1 MPSSAEAGS
10 KEGGGLSEAVS
21 PKSNEIGAR
30 SDCAGRGAEGA
41 GGGFGRLWLP
51 RCTSGPPA
59 LDRDEVEHIR
69 KFVEAADLQVRDG
82 VTAAARALAWAA
94 FVAVDPRRLKTQCLR
109 RLDVVPPA
117 LGHVEDPLGRQ
128 LEHRE
133 GEAEMSRVWLVRAA
147 RLR

>member
-94 FVAVDPRRLKTQCLR
+94 FVTVVSGRLVTMCICCVF
-109 RLDVVPPA
+109 VV
-117 LGHVEDPLGRQ
+117 Q
-128 LEHRE
+128 LAF
-133 GEAEMSRVWLVRAA
+133 GL
-147 RLR
+147 L